1 MKLTL
6 RFLSKS
12 FLFAAV
18 GAIAIASQVSAQDVL
33 FKATSIY
40 GGAEPNNPSG
50 RIIVYNLPAAGSIY
64 AGNANAS
71 FNVQATVSG
80 AGTQSVAGYGI
91 IMEIATGGPTF
102 NITALPASGTPN
114 NIPNSISNSFATVTQ
129 NPDLNVILGDTS
141 VPGFATGTRSLGVV
155 GLYPTQNA
163 NTTVANN
170 QGLFS
175 VPITVPGGTVGN
187 FNLSLALGGNEFS
200 GFAQSNGTIV
210 TPAGVFPQHSNI
222 IEVRNSRRGDMNG
235 DGNANSA
242 DIGGFIAVL
251 NTGVT
256 AYSNQF
262 PWLQVRYISDFD
274 QSGAT
279 NSADI
284 GGFIAALNGAPSPA
298 AVPEPSTIALLSM
311 GSVVLGA
318 MALRRRNRG

>member
-222 IEVRNSRRGDMNG
+222 IEVRNSRRGDTNG
-235 DGNANSA
+235 DGAVDGE
-242 DIGGFIAVL
+242 DIQPFVDALL
-251 NTGVT
+251 NFNGYK
-256 AYSNQF
+256 AAR
-262 PWLQVRYISDFD
+262 PWLQHNYIADLD
-274 QSGAT
+274 QSQGVDGE
-279 NSADI
+279 DI
-284 GGFIAALNGAPSPA
+284 QPFVNILLGIGSSPPA
-298 AVPEPSTIALLSM
+298 AVPEPSTVA
-311 GSVVLGA
+311 LGA
-318 MALRRRNRG
+318 MGFVALLAARFRRRKA

>member
-12 FLFAAV
+12 FLFATLGAMAV
-18 GAIAIASQVSAQDVL
+18 ASQASAQDVL

-40 GGAEPNNPSG
+40 GGAEPNNAAG
-50 RIIVYNLPAAGSIY
+50 RIVVYNLPASGSIY
-64 AGNANAS
+64 AGPASGS

-91 IMEIATGGPTF
+91 IMEVAAGGPTF
-102 NITALPASGTPN
+102 NITPLPASGTPN
-114 NIPNSISNSFATVTQ
+114 NMPDSISNTFSTVTQ
-129 NPDLNVILGDTS
+129 NADLNVILGDTA
-141 VPGFATGTRSLGVV
+141 VPGFAAGSNSLGVV

-170 QGLFS
+170 NGLFS
-175 VPITVPGGTVGN
+175 VPISVPGGTVGN
-187 FNLSLALGGNEFS
+187 FNLSLALGGNEYS

-210 TPAGVFPQHSNI
+210 TPPGAFPQHSNI

-274 QSGAT
+274 QSNAT

-298 AVPEPSTIALLSM
+298 AVPEPSTVALVCM
-311 GSVVLGA
+311 GGVVFGA
-318 MALRRRNRG
+318 MALRRRRG

>member
-251 NTGVT
+251 NNGVT

-318 MALRRRNRG
+318 MALRRRSRG